1 MVVRILTA
9 SLLLATALARPAAAQ
24 SPAPTPAQTEF
35 FEKEIRPVLAERC
48 YGCHNSKMKTPMGGL
63 VLDTKA
69 GVRAGGNGGPILHAA
84 GTLGNPGDPKSTRL
98 YKALSYNETDVKM
111 PPTGKLPDAK
121 IDAFAKWIA
130 DGAPDPRADAPAGS
144 APVSSA
150 KKGMDI
156 ETGRNWW
163 AFQPVAQLP
172 QPKVKNTVLAK
183 TWAQQKLDWFILA
196 QLEKNKLKPSP
207 AADKATLIERA
218 SLDLTGIRP
227 TYDEIQTFQADTAPG
242 AYERLVDRLLA
253 SPRYGERWGRYW
265 LDVARYGEDNPTSE
279 ATNPPYPFAWRYR
292 DWVIES
298 VNKDVPYNK
307 FVKLQLAADQIPGTP
322 HDDLRALGY
331 LGASPIYHTDLRLS
345 RDVIETLFTDD
356 WDERVDAVGRG
367 ILGLS
372 VGCARCHD
380 HKFDPILLKDYYA
393 IVGVFSSIMAAP
405 RPVAPVDPETEQKFM
420 HASTRLFYLS
430 YLANL
435 MSGEP
440 GSKPEKAAE
449 QVVKFTKE
457 MTELRDSM
465 AYLKDG
471 YPEMY
476 AYLASLVRIPQPPR
490 KPMPPA
496 AIVAADPTK
505 PGDPA
510 AKPGDPAA
518 KPGDAK
524 PADPAAPP
532 MPPRALNA
540 NVAAAARRRQ
550 GGASDLPFMQS
561 VYDAGVWIDGSDPDL
576 TMVDVRPNVPRDM
589 NLMPHANVSSPGPI
603 EKRHFLTVLSKGDGA
618 LTHGSG
624 RLDLADKIFSDSAP
638 LAARVIVNRVWA
650 WHFGKPLVATQ
661 SDFGVQG
668 EKPTHPELLDDL
680 AARFIAN
687 GWSLKWLHREI
698 MLSATYRQS
707 SHPRADG
714 VAADPTNKLLWRMN
728 PRRLDVEAYRDNL
741 LKVSDSLDTKPI
753 PLSLDLDAP
762 ENHSRTVYGRVS
774 RGRVNTV
781 LQLYDFP
788 DANLSSP
795 QRELTTSPLQQLF
808 VMNSP
813 FMKDRATELAKLTES
828 QTENTAKVRE
838 MYRRALQRDP
848 SPRELDLALS
858 YLDKATPTDYA
869 QALLATNEVI
879 FWP

>member
-1 MVVRILTA
+1 MVVRSLSA
-9 SLLLATALARPAAAQ
+9 SLLLATALALPAAAQ
-24 SPAPTPAQTEF
+24 SPAPTAAQTEF

-69 GVRAGGNGGPILHAA
+69 GVKAGGNGGPILTAA
-84 GTLGNPGDPKSTRL
+84 TPGDPKSTRL

-111 PPTGKLPDAK
+111 PPTGKLPDPK
-121 IDAFAKWIA
+121 IDAFAKWIG
-130 DGAPDPRADAPAGS
+130 DGAPDPRADSPAGA
-144 APVSSA
+144 APVSAA

-156 ETGRNWW
+156 ESGRKWW
-163 AFQPVAQLP
+163 SFQPVAQLA
-172 QPKVKNTVLAK
+172 QPKVRNTAFAK
-183 TWAQQKLDWFILA
+183 TWAQQKLDWFILS

-227 TYDEIQTFQADTAPG
+227 TYDEIQAFQADTAPG
-242 AYERLVDRLLA
+242 AYDRLVDRLLA

-292 DWVIES
+292 DWVIEA
-298 VNKDVPYNK
+298 VNKDVPYDK
-307 FVKLQLAADQIPGTP
+307 FVKLQLAADQIPGTQ

-331 LGASPIYHTDLRLS
+331 VGAAPIYHTDLRLS
-345 RDVIETLFTDD
+345 RDVIETLFTDG
-356 WDERVDAVGRG
+356 WDERVDAVSRG
-367 ILGLS
+367 ILGLT

-393 IVGVFSSIMAAP
+393 MVGVFSSTMAAP
-405 RPVAPVDPETEQKFM
+405 RPVAEVDKETEQKFM
-420 HASTRLFYLS
+420 HAATRLFYLN

-435 MSGEP
+435 MNGEP
-440 GSKPEKAAE
+440 GSKPDDAAK
-449 QVVKFTKE
+449 QVAKFTKE

-465 AYLKDG
+465 AFLKDG
-471 YPEMY
+471 HPEMY
-476 AYLASLVRIPQPPR
+476 TYLANLVRVPQPPR

-496 AIVAADPTK
+496 AT
-505 PGDPA
+505 PA
-510 AKPGDPAA
+510 A
-518 KPGDAK
+518 DAK
-524 PADPAAPP
+524 PADAKPADAPP
-532 MPPRALNA
+532 ARPANA
-540 NVAAAARRRQ
+540 VAAARRRQ

-576 TMVDVRPNVPRDM
+576 TMVDIRPGVARDM
-589 NLMPHANVSSPGPI
+589 NLLPHANVASPGAI
-603 EKRHFLTVLSKGDGA
+603 EKRHFLSVLSKGDGSF
-618 LTHGSG
+618 THGSG
-624 RLDLADKIFSDSAP
+624 RLDLAEKLFSDSAP
-638 LAARVIVNRVWA
+638 LAARVIVNRVWG

-687 GWSLKWLHREI
+687 GWSLKWLHKEI
-698 MLSATYRQS
+698 MLSATYKQS

-714 VAADPTNKLLWRMN
+714 NSVDPTNKYLWRMN

-741 LKVSDSLDTKPI
+741 LKISDVLDTKPA
-753 PLSLDLDAP
+753 PLSLDLDAS

-774 RGRVNTV
+774 RGRINTV

-795 QRELTTSPLQQLF
+795 QRDLTTSPLQQLF

-813 FMKDRATELAKLTES
+813 FMKECAEELAKLTDS
-828 QTENTAKVRE
+828 QTEKSGKVRE

-858 YLDKATPTDYA
+858 YLDKATPAEYA